1 MVNATCGIKMGD
13 VTGFCEKDGQKSG
26 KWVFW
31 FGRYNPG
38 KRVQSGKHR
47 TGQGTGD
54 RGRWQVSTSD
64 RKAKFLFK
72 TGMRRGD
79 PSAWLRAKEYLS

>member
-38 KRVQSGKHR
+38 KREQSGKHR
-47 TGQGTGD
+47 TGQGTEGD
-54 RGRWQVSTSD
+54 G
-64 RKAKFLFK
+64 K
-72 TGMRRGD
+72 
-79 PSAWLRAKEYLS
+79 